1 MFGIFIRDV
10 AKGNPGE
17 FLRWDMHVAPI
28 IRLEDSELY
37 ILDPLLSH
45 EPMKMDAVHADLGNP
60 NNRKQHPT
68 DGRIIA
74 SELTGF
80 VTCEPETYDLLHDCF
95 EPVNNPTD
103 PDIVDV
109 DWETE
114 DALNL

>member
-1 MFGIFIRDV
+1 MASRYICFSIKAESWVNWVLETDDGIQD
-10 AKGNPGE
+10 
-17 FLRWDMHVAPI
+17 
-28 IRLEDSELY
+28 
-37 ILDPLLSH
+37 
-45 EPMKMDAVHADLGNP
+45 
-60 NNRKQHPT
+60 RKQHPT

-109 DWETE
+109 AWETE
-114 DALNL
+114 EALNL